1 MFGIWERDPDFQ
13 KFCVSKMSAKGEI
26 RSKNGTKLG
35 VRRSGNGETKKE
47 GLIGE
52 WASLQGP
59 LIWP

>member
-52 WASLQGP
+52 WAS
-59 LIWP
+59 